1 MLQTCWRSTHLG
13 STWRN
18 LGLLPDFS
26 LRFTTLFNCLLAA
39 RGRVR
44 DDSPMSTS
52 LRDIPR
58 WTVVAPLIGGMIAA
72 GAAAGIGG
80 YFAILVALGLAAGV
94 ISAIHHAEVI
104 AHRVG
109 EPYGT
114 LVLALSVT
122 LLEVSLVGSVMLA
135 GHGEAA
141 ALARDTVFAS
151 VMIILN
157 GIVGMSLLVGGL
169 RHRAQEFSLEG
180 VSAALAALA
189 AITVMTL
196 VFPNFT
202 VTVPGPFYSPSQLAL
217 VAIVS
222 IVIYGAFVISQT
234 LVHRGLFLEIEPS
247 LSQNSVSVPPGS
259 ALTAVSAALLL
270 LCLLVVVASAH
281 TLAPL
286 LEAKVTA
293 WGAPNAIVGVVIAA
307 LVLLPEA
314 LAALRAARQNRLQTS
329 LNLALGSALAS
340 IGLTIPAISLLSLL
354 AGIKLVLGIDM
365 KSVVLLILSLFT
377 TTLVLRTGK
386 TMLLHGVVLLVLFIV
401 YLFMTVVP

>member
-1 MLQTCWRSTHLG
+1 MPS
-13 STWRN
+13 
-18 LGLLPDFS
+18 
-26 LRFTTLFNCLLAA
+26 
-39 RGRVR
+39 
-44 DDSPMSTS
+44 S

-58 WTVVAPLIGGMIAA
+58 WTLVAPLFGGVIAA
-72 GAAAGIGG
+72 GAAAGLGG
-80 YFAILVALGLAAGV
+80 YYAILVGLGLCAGV
-94 ISAIHHAEVI
+94 FAANHHAEVV

-135 GHGEAA
+135 GHEESA
-141 ALARDTVFAS
+141 ALARDTVFAT

-169 RHRAQEFSLEG
+169 RHRAQEFSLDG
-180 VSAALAALA
+180 VSAALVALA

-202 VTVPGPFYSPSQLAL
+202 VTVPGPYYSSSQLAL

-222 IVIYGAFVISQT
+222 VVIYGAYIATQT
-234 LVHRGLFLEIEPS
+234 LVHRALFVETGLSPA
-247 LSQNSVSVPPGS
+247 QDSVSDLPS
-259 ALTAVSAALLL
+259 TALTVTSAALLL

-281 TLAPL
+281 TLAPI
-286 LEAKVTA
+286 LEARVA
-293 WGAPNAIVGVVIAA
+293 VWGAPNAIVGVVIAA
-307 LVLLPEA
+307 LILLPEG

-340 IGLTIPAISLLSLL
+340 IGLTIPAISLLSILVS
-354 AGIKLVLGIDM
+354 IKLVLGIDM
-365 KSVVLLILSLFT
+365 KSVVLLVLSLFT
-377 TTLVLRTGK
+377 TTLVLRTGR
-386 TMLLHGVVLLVLFIV
+386 TMLLHGVVLLVLFTV
-401 YLFMTVVP
+401 YLFLTVVP